1 MPSMGDRAGTH
12 YIQQPQQARHS
23 VPRSPSLHSLSN
35 FITPNNDDND
45 GKKDNNSIVHV
56 PLNTG
61 DDEDEED
68 YDPSD
73 VPMYYVGGGMSSR
86 TLVAPPVRR
95 ASWRAT
101 TGTCNTDSKYSII
114 SAPSKIC
121 SSSTHQYIFTPPSM
135 ISLPHTD
142 KQSGLT
148 TPIVATNTTTKK
160 KPSRRGVCNTMTIL
174 AVVLVVLFLF
184 AGYPIT
190 LRIAKHL
197 KDDDA

>member
-1 MPSMGDRAGTH
+1 MPNIGRSHD
-12 YIQQPQQARHS
+12 IQQAQQARHS

-35 FITPNNDDND
+35 FITPTMNE
-45 GKKDNNSIVHV
+45 KKDSIVHV

-61 DDEDEED
+61 DEEED

-73 VPMYYVGGGMSSR
+73 VPMYYVGGGGMSSR
-86 TLVAPPVRR
+86 TLVAPPARR

-101 TGTCNTDSKYSII
+101 TGTCNTDSKYSIL

-121 SSSTHQYIFTPPSM
+121 SSSTHQYVFTPPSM
-135 ISLPHTD
+135 VSLSHTD
-142 KQSGLT
+142 KQSAFT
-148 TPIVATNTTTKK
+148 APVVASTK

>member
-1 MPSMGDRAGTH
+1 
-12 YIQQPQQARHS
+12 
-23 VPRSPSLHSLSN
+23 
-35 FITPNNDDND
+35 
-45 GKKDNNSIVHV
+45 
-56 PLNTG
+56 
-61 DDEDEED
+61 
-68 YDPSD
+68 
-73 VPMYYVGGGMSSR
+73 
-86 TLVAPPVRR
+86 
-95 ASWRAT
+95 
-101 TGTCNTDSKYSII
+101 
-114 SAPSKIC
+114 
-121 SSSTHQYIFTPPSM
+121 M

-148 TPIVATNTTTKK
+148 TPIVATTTTTKK

>member
-1 MPSMGDRAGTH
+1 MSSMGSTH
-12 YIQQPQQARHS
+12 YLQQPQQARHS
-23 VPRSPSLHSLSN
+23 VPRSPSLHSLSY
-35 FITPNNDDND
+35 FITPNNTIHDHDEKRD
-45 GKKDNNSIVHV
+45 SNSIVHV

-61 DDEDEED
+61 EED

-73 VPMYYVGGGMSSR
+73 VPMYYVGGMSSR

-101 TGTCNTDSKYSII
+101 TGTCNTDSKYSIL

-142 KQSGLT
+142 KQSGFTPVLAT
-148 TPIVATNTTTKK
+148 TK